1 MRPLTRLLPAAV
13 LTAAAIAAPAAAAAP
28 WSAPVTLSSPHT
40 FAGSPVAFADQ
51 GLAGAV
57 AWWRWQD
64 GIGNGQTAGAS
75 FAPLAVGAAATGF
88 QVAAP
93 HGPNVLDVQGAGDG
107 RLVEL
112 SQAQVGA
119 GGPGVGLATYRV
131 SVTNCTTTSVG
142 TPRTLATGRVISLSQ
157 LAIAHG
163 GRGGVAYITY
173 EPTTKR
179 RIVHVAVRS
188 ATGAF
193 SKPAVISGRGQA
205 DQVSIAAGRRGD
217 LVVAFERNKVVY
229 ARIKRPGHG
238 WGSLQTLAKADGP
251 TQWTLRSAMSDSGAA
266 TVLLRRRVL
275 RTASEPGRRALEAI
289 RLAAGAGRVGT
300 LITIE
305 PDDVSSVPSALAAVP
320 GGVAVGY
327 TTQPNVPGAEAT
339 PRVAVLA
346 SKTGTVFDVAPS
358 SGGVRD
364 VRVAWSAQRGLF
376 ATMTQPLPNGDSD
389 GIGLGAFLAPGAVEF
404 GPVEAVTPAENVH
417 EVAPGFALDGTPL
430 AIWSARPEG
439 TGPGIPIANIHSL
452 VRAAARTG

>member
-1 MRPLTRLLPAAV
+1 MRPLPRLLPAAV
-13 LTAAAIAAPAAAAAP
+13 LTAVAIAAPAAAAAP
-28 WSAPVTLSSPHT
+28 WSAPVTISSPHT
-40 FAGSPVAFADQ
+40 FAGGPVAFADQ
-51 GLAGAV
+51 GPAGAV

-64 GIGNGQTAGAS
+64 GVGNGQTSGAS
-75 FAPLAVGAAATGF
+75 FAPLPTAATAGGF
-88 QVAAP
+88 QVTAP
-93 HGPNVLDVQGAGDG
+93 DGPNVLDVQGSGDG

-112 SQAQVGA
+112 SQAQVRA

-142 TPRTLATGRVISLSQ
+142 APKTLAVGRVVSLAQ

-163 GRGGVAYITY
+163 GRGGVAYVTY
-173 EPTTKR
+173 EPKTRR

-193 SKPAVISGRGQA
+193 AKPEVISGRGQA

-229 ARIKRPGHG
+229 ARVKRPGHG
-238 WGSLQTLAKADGP
+238 WGSLRTLAKAVGP
-251 TQWTLRSAMSDSGAA
+251 TQWTLRTAMSDGGSA

-275 RTASEPGRRALEAI
+275 RQDSKPGRRALEAI
-289 RLAAGAGRVGT
+289 RLAAGAGHFGK

-305 PDDVSSVPSALAAVP
+305 PDDVASVPSALVVVP

-327 TTQPNVPGAEAT
+327 TMQPNVVGAEST

-346 SKTGTVFDVAPS
+346 SKTGTVFDVAPA

-364 VRVAWSAQRGLF
+364 VRVAWSALHGLL

-389 GIGLGAFLAPGAVEF
+389 GIGLGAILAPGAVDF
-404 GPVEAVTPAENVH
+404 GPVEAVTPPENVH
-417 EVAPGFALDGTPL
+417 EVAPGFAADGTPI

-439 TGPGIPIANIHSL
+439 TGPGIPIENIHSL
-452 VRAAARTG
+452 IRAAARTG